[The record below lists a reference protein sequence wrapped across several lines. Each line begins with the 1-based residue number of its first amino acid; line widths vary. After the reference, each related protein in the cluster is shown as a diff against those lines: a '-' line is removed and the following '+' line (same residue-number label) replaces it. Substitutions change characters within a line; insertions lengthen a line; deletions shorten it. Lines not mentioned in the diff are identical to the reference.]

1 MTHEPCRQ
9 WARMRHPERQHV
21 RCDNPVR
28 GCAACGT
35 CRAYVLSMSRM
46 QDEDIPSSRAT
57 GLSMNANEN
66 LHKNVHQ
73 NALARS
79 QPVVDVSIVLL
90 NWNNAPLVA
99 DCIEAIERS
108 GTRCSYEIIV
118 ADNHSTDG
126 SQNALANLEAT
137 HPAVRCIY
145 NRENRG
151 FGVGNNQA
159 IPYCT
164 GRYVLFLNTDTEVL
178 EPLDDLI
185 SAADALGE
193 RCGALGGKVLN
204 RDLTI
209 QYSCRNRF
217 TFSVLFASH
226 TLAFLGIQARS
237 VRRQQ
242 LRDWDH
248 RTPRDVATLSG
259 CYLLIPR
266 QVLAHVGG
274 FDPRIFLYFE
284 DTDLCYRIRKAG
296 YVVRYV
302 PVSSIIHFEGGSS
315 RQNHLTPRGLGA
327 SVNSARYF
335 ARRYLGLV
343 QAAFLTLAILLTY
356 VGMMIAL
363 TPAALFVPKASIRR
377 KAQARVVLL
386 WDVLGIMLHG
396 PAPWRARN
404 V

>member
-1 MTHEPCRQ
+1 MNTYESLQ
-9 WARMRHPERQHV
+9 
-21 RCDNPVR
+21 DNVP
-28 GCAACGT
+28 GSA
-35 CRAYVLSMSRM
+35 
-46 QDEDIPSSRAT
+46 Q
-57 GLSMNANEN
+57 
-66 LHKNVHQ
+66 Q
-73 NALARS
+73 
-79 QPVVDVSIVLL
+79 VVDVSIVLL

-99 DCIEAIERS
+99 DCIRAIERS
-108 GTRCSYEIIV
+108 GTRRSYELIV
-118 ADNHSTDG
+118 ADNNSTDG
-126 SQNALANLEAT
+126 SQQALAALEAT
-137 HPAVRCIY
+137 HAGVRCIY
-145 NRENRG
+145 NTENRG

-164 GRYVLFLNTDTEVL
+164 GRYVLFLNTDTELL

-185 SAADALGE
+185 AAADALGD
-193 RCGALGGKVLN
+193 RCGAIGGKVLN
-204 RDLTI
+204 RDLTL
-209 QYSCRNRF
+209 QFSCRDRY
-217 TFSVLFASH
+217 TLRVLFASH

-248 RTPRDVATLSG
+248 RTPRDVASLSA

-266 QVLAHVGG
+266 QVLAHVGV

-284 DTDLCYRIRKAG
+284 DTDLCYRIHKGG
-296 YVVRYV
+296 YIVRYV

-315 RQNHLTPRGLGA
+315 RQHQLSPRGLGA

-343 QAAFLTLAILLTY
+343 QAAILTLAILLTY
-356 VGMMIAL
+356 TGMMIAL
-363 TPAALFVPKASIRR
+363 TPVALFAPKASVRR

>member
-1 MTHEPCRQ
+1 MNTYESLQ
-9 WARMRHPERQHV
+9 
-21 RCDNPVR
+21 DN
-28 GCAACGT
+28 
-35 CRAYVLSMSRM
+35 
-46 QDEDIPSSRAT
+46 IP
-57 GLSMNANEN
+57 GNA
-66 LHKNVHQ
+66 Q
-73 NALARS
+73 R
-79 QPVVDVSIVLL
+79 VVDVSIVLL

-99 DCIEAIERS
+99 DCIRAIERS
-108 GTRCSYEIIV
+108 ATRRSYEIIV
-118 ADNHSTDG
+118 ADNNSTDG
-126 SQNALANLEAT
+126 SQQALATLEAT
-137 HPAVRCIY
+137 HSGVRCIY
-145 NRENRG
+145 NAENRG
-151 FGVGNNQA
+151 FGAGNNQA

-185 SAADALGE
+185 DAADALGE
-193 RCGALGGKVLN
+193 RCGAVGGKVLN
-204 RDLTI
+204 RDLTL
-209 QYSCRNRF
+209 QYSCRDRY
-217 TFSVLFASH
+217 TLRVLFASH

-248 RTPRDVATLSG
+248 RTPRDVANLSA

-274 FDPRIFLYFE
+274 FDPHIFLYFE

-315 RQNHLTPRGLGA
+315 RQNNLTPRGLGA

-335 ARRYLGLV
+335 AQRYLGLV
-343 QAAFLTLAILLTY
+343 QAAILTLAILLTY
-356 VGMMIAL
+356 TGMMIAL
-363 TPAALFVPKASIRR
+363 IPVALFVPKANIRR

>member
-1 MTHEPCRQ
+1 
-9 WARMRHPERQHV
+9 MR
-21 RCDNPVR
+21 
-28 GCAACGT
+28 
-35 CRAYVLSMSRM
+35 
-46 QDEDIPSSRAT
+46 DEDAPLSRAIS
-57 GLSMNANEN
+57 GLGMNTREN
-66 LHKNVHQ
+66 LQ
-73 NALARS
+73 DNASARS

-90 NWNNAPLVA
+90 NWNSAPLVA
-99 DCIEAIERS
+99 ECIRAIERS

-126 SQNALANLEAT
+126 SQSALGRLEAA
-137 HPAVRCIY
+137 HPAVRCVY

-151 FGVGNNQA
+151 FGAGNNQA

-185 SAADALGE
+185 NAADALGE
-193 RCGALGGKVLN
+193 RCGAVGGRVLN
-204 RDLTI
+204 RDLTL
-209 QYSCRNRF
+209 QYSCRERF
-217 TFSVLFASH
+217 TLPVLLASY
-226 TLAFLGIQARS
+226 TLAFLGIQTRS

-248 RTPRDVATLSG
+248 RTPRDVASLSA

-266 QVLAHVGG
+266 QALTRVGG

-284 DTDLCYRIRKAG
+284 DTDLCYRIRNAG

-302 PVSSIIHFEGGSS
+302 PVSPIIHFEGGSS
-315 RQNHLTPRGLGA
+315 RPHHLSPAGLGA

-335 ARRYLGLV
+335 ARRYLGPI
-343 QAAFLTLAILLTY
+343 QAGALTATLLLAYL
-356 VGMMIAL
+356 GMMVAL
-363 TPAALFVPKASIRR
+363 APVAVVSR
-377 KAQARVVLL
+377 KARTRLALL
-386 WDVLGIMLHG
+386 WHVIGIMLHG
-396 PAPWRARN
+396 PAPWRTRN